1 MIRRQGQQCVY
12 IGKGADEIVALALT
26 IPQSKSATK
35 FSLEMCHLY
44 VVMKAK
50 RKGAEGSE
58 SGLIPISMRKAL
70 PSVVAHSPSSL
81 EAGHR
86 DRDS

>member
-1 MIRRQGQQCVY
+1 MIRRHGQQCVY

-26 IPQSKSATK
+26 IPQSKSATT

-50 RKGAEGSE
+50 RKG
-58 SGLIPISMRKAL
+58 PKVAL
-70 PSVVAHSPSSL
+70 YRSV
-81 EAGHR
+81 
-86 DRDS
+86 